1 MFKLLSIKQSTKIG
15 KKYDASFYDKDKNKY
30 KMFSFG
36 SKNYRD
42 YTLINNKNSKFY
54 IKNKEEREK
63 VKENYQKRHAK
74 DLLTDASKTG
84 MSPGALSYYILWT
97 EPIISKGIENYK
109 KKYNL

>member
-1 MFKLLSIKQSTKIG
+1 MFKLLSIKQSSKIG
-15 KKYDASFYDKDKNKY
+15 KKYDATFYDKNSNKY

-36 SKNYRD
+36 AKNYRD

-54 IKNKEEREK
+54 IKDKEKREK

-74 DLLTDASKTG
+74 DLLTDESISG
-84 MSPGALSYYILWT
+84 LSRGALSYYILWT
-97 EPIISKGIENYK
+97 ATTLNKGIENYK